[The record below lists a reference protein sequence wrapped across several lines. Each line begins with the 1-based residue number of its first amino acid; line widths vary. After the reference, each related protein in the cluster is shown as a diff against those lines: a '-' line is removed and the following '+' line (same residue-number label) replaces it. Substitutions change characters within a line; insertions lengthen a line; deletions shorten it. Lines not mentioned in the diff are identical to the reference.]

1 MARNK
6 SFNTITTLKKAMN
19 LFWLKGYEAT
29 SIDDLCEVMGIKR
42 GSLYNAFGDKRT
54 LFFRTLELYTTPN
67 GNQVFSPDSGE
78 SALAAIHSLFD
89 TAIDVAING
98 NDIRGCL
105 IVNTA
110 IEMAATDKEVA
121 QYCDSQRENY
131 EAMFYNLLVIAEE
144 NNEIKSG
151 QDLQAMAQYLV
162 NAFYG
167 LRVTTKLTRE
177 DSTLKNIVSM
187 TLSTI
192 Q

>member
-6 SFNTITTLKKAMN
+6 SFNTIATLKKAMN

-78 SALAAIHSLFD
+78 SALAAIHALFD

-105 IVNTA
+105 IVNTT

-121 QYCDSQRENY
+121 QYCDNQRENY